1 MSDDI
6 KISVNHFSFSYDG
19 KIKVLHDVSI
29 NILKNEITCFIGPSG
44 CGKSTILKCINSVN
58 SPIRYRF
65 IDGIITID
73 GHEIL
78 EKGEPTRVTS
88 TFHKP
93 TVGMVKQRYSLEHHS
108 VFDTVAD
115 AVKKEGVADLSD
127 IKDKVE
133 FYLKKVNL
141 WDEVKDRLKDLAVH
155 LSRGQQQ
162 RLAIAKTIAAKPEI
176 LLLDCPTSALDP
188 ISREMIEEL
197 LISLKENYTIILVTN
212 IMELAARVSSY
223 TAFFYQCQILEYDKS
238 TKIFLNP
245 SVPETEYYVTHG
257 FI

>member
-6 KISVNHFSFSYDG
+6 KIAVNHFSFSYDG
-19 KIKVLHDVSI
+19 KIKVLHDISI
-29 NILKNEITCFIGPSG
+29 NILRNEITCFIGPSG
-44 CGKSTILKCINSVN
+44 CGKSTLLKCINSVN
-58 SPIRYRF
+58 NPIRYKF

-73 GHEIL
+73 GHEIM
-78 EKGEPTRVTS
+78 EKGEPTRLTS
-88 TFHKP
+88 SFHRP
-93 TVGMVKQRYSLEHHS
+93 TVGMVKQRYNLESHTI
-108 VFDTVAD
+108 FDTVAT
-115 AVKKEGVADLSD
+115 AVKK
-127 IKDKVE
+127 DKSSEKENIDDMVE
-133 FYLKKVNL
+133 YFLKKVNL
-141 WDEVKDRLKDLAVH
+141 WDETKNRLKDPATH

-162 RLAIAKTIAAKPEI
+162 RLSIAKAIASNPEI

-188 ISREMIEEL
+188 ISRETVEDLLVEL
-197 LISLKENYTIILVTN
+197 KGEHTVILVTN
-212 IMELAARVSSY
+212 IMELAARVSAY